1 MSRKRAPERD
11 AARGLYIK
19 SKGKLKPAEIAA
31 QLGVDA
37 KTVRKWKYEDQWEA
51 ELKHPRRGGQP
62 GNKNAKGHGA
72 PEGNTNAET
81 HGAYSRTRWD
91 RLTPEAR
98 EEIEALSTEFQSAAA
113 LMLGKLMA
121 KRADLEQRIAELQTP
136 EGEREEDA
144 EYLDKIMIM
153 TLPDGGKMKYIN
165 RSTAFSRR
173 MVLEAELNRVD
184 GRILK
189 LVDSIK
195 SSENERQRI
204 EIERERLNFAKQKAQ
219 GVFNLDDSGQIVEED
234 EDEIIDVL

>member
-1 MSRKRAPERD
+1 MAKKRAPERD

-51 ELKHPRRGGQP
+51 ELKRPRRGGQP

-81 HGAYSRTRWD
+81 HGAYSQTRWD
-91 RLTPEAR
+91 RLTPEAQA
-98 EEIEALSTEFQSAAA
+98 EIEALSMEFQSAAA
-113 LMLGKLMA
+113 LMLRKLMA

-136 EGEREEDA
+136 EGEQEEKA
-144 EYLDKIMIM
+144 EYLDKVM
-153 TLPDGGKMKYIN
+153 TMKMPGANIEYVS

-195 SSENERQRI
+195 SSENERERI
-204 EIERERLNFAKQKAQ
+204 ELERARLNFQKQKAQ
-219 GVFNLDDSGQIVEED
+219 GVYNMDDDGQIIDED
-234 EDEIIDVL
+234 DDEIIDVL